1 MLLGI
6 GLFSAVTAII
16 TSFVLRTESPEPER
30 DPIELIARLGELNA
44 AGHLPDDEFAAK
56 RAELLREL

>member
-16 TSFVLRTESPEPER
+16 TSFLVNQRETEPA
-30 DPIELIARLGELNA
+30 DPIATIERLAVL
-44 AGHLPDDEFAAK
+44 AGTGTITPDEVSAK
-56 RAELLREL
+56 RAEPLARV